1 MTAMDVTSNQKT
13 DSWPGSDIA
22 KKLNWSHDHS
32 KEGSVAIII
41 ISIYYRNI
49 TIISIGGFIA

>member
-1 MTAMDVTSNQKT
+1 MLSLIKKQIHDQI
-13 DSWPGSDIA
+13 DDIA
-22 KKLNWSHDHS
+22 KKLNCSHDHS